1 LGAFFICLRNRS
13 FFEPALAFAKFQHR
27 VRVCDFVHLDGV
39 HDKKE
44 GFFDFSLFLALKV

>member
-1 LGAFFICLRNRS
+1 VNAKRAENLHTIASLKLD
-13 FFEPALAFAKFQHR
+13 FEPQKNGAWPW
-27 VRVCDFVHLDGV
+27 V

>member
-1 LGAFFICLRNRS
+1 MTANHSFVFPESPIFRPFFW
-13 FFEPALAFAKFQHR
+13 
-27 VRVCDFVHLDGV
+27 V

>member
-1 LGAFFICLRNRS
+1 MGRHETFLNQKGQGVAFTW
-13 FFEPALAFAKFQHR
+13 
-27 VRVCDFVHLDGV
+27 V

>member
-1 LGAFFICLRNRS
+1 MRRLGQAQFRI
-13 FFEPALAFAKFQHR
+13 
-27 VRVCDFVHLDGV
+27 GV